1 MVMLSISI
9 PILTKLNNFLSF
21 LFLKFKLAAILS
33 SIVLVLTLNG
43 QTDTLNVLFVGN
55 SYTYFN
61 EMPLML
67 VNLAQSAGRPVITGQ
82 SSPGG
87 YTLEQHFQ
95 NPTTISM
102 ISEGIWHYVVLQ
114 EQSQIPTI
122 EYWRYN
128 SMYPA
133 ARNLDSLITS
143 YSEST
148 AFFMTWGRKFGGMQ
162 TYYGY
167 SSPEFRDFFHMQES
181 LSSAYTE
188 ISNELSAL
196 LCPVGNAW
204 SLAKQIDSLVDL
216 WQSDNSHPTLKG
228 SYLTACVFYCVFFD
242 SSPVG
247 LSYTGGLTQEDALF
261 CQTVAWQTVS
271 GIKDESSHTLP
282 SKVQLQIYPS
292 PFSRIVFIKSNISK
306 SEYSKLKIYDI
317 KGRLVKHFKVSDAVS
332 ILWDGTNQQGR
343 IVPYGIYFCRLSTT
357 NFNITRKVIFTR

>member
-1 MVMLSISI
+1 MKI
-9 PILTKLNNFLSF
+9 
-21 LFLKFKLAAILS
+21 KLASILAG
-33 SIVLVLTLNG
+33 IVLVLTLNG
-43 QTDTLNVLFVGN
+43 QADTLKVLFIGN
-55 SYTYFN
+55 SYTYYN

-82 SSPGG
+82 STPGG
-87 YTLEQHFQ
+87 YTLELHTQD
-95 NPTTISM
+95 PTTISM

-133 ARNLDSLITS
+133 ARHLDSLIIS

-148 AFFMTWGRKFGGMQ
+148 AFFMTWGRKYGGMQ
-162 TYYGY
+162 TYNGY
-167 SSPEFRDFFHMQES
+167 SSPDFRDFFHMQET

-188 ISNELSAL
+188 IANELSAT

-216 WQSDNSHPTLKG
+216 WQSDYSHPTLKG

-247 LSYTGGLTQEDALF
+247 LPYTGGLSQEDALF
-261 CQTVAWQTVS
+261 CQNVAWQTVS
-271 GIKDESSHTLP
+271 GIDDEPVHNLP
-282 SKVQLQIYPS
+282 SKVQLQIYPN
-292 PFSRIVFIKSNISK
+292 PFSRTVFIKSNFSK
-306 SEYSKLKIYDI
+306 SENSKLKIYDI
-317 KGRLVKHFKVSDAVS
+317 KGRLIKQFNLSDAVS
-332 ILWDGTNQQGR
+332 VLWDGTNQQGKK
-343 IVPYGIYFCRLSTT
+343 VPYGIYFCRLSSTKY
-357 NFNITRKVIFTR
+357 NISRKVTFAR